1 MDLHFPSLREP
12 YGSALKQ
19 AVDYII
25 DRYDPMGIIVSG
37 SVLRGEGDATSDLD
51 LYVIHEQPWRQ
62 RVQRYFNGVP
72 AEIFV
77 NPAQTIRGYFVEER
91 REGRF
96 ITAHMLATGV
106 VVLNRGEVVDALRVE
121 AKEALG
127 QLPDLSAQA
136 LTMARYM
143 AATALEDAF
152 DIRHKDSTNA
162 AFILEHAMF
171 LMVQYIFVA
180 ANRPLP
186 RFKRILDG
194 LKTVD
199 PMLAELAQR
208 FYATSDSNIR
218 FEVAASF
225 AQRGLG
231 TMGFFEWETEPNQV

>member
-1 MDLHFPSLREP
+1 
-12 YGSALKQ
+12 
-19 AVDYII
+19 
-25 DRYDPMGIIVSG
+25 
-37 SVLRGEGDATSDLD
+37 
-51 LYVIHEQPWRQ
+51 
-62 RVQRYFNGVP
+62 
-72 AEIFV
+72 
-77 NPAQTIRGYFVEER
+77 
-91 REGRF
+91 
-96 ITAHMLATGV
+96 
-106 VVLNRGEVVDALRVE
+106 
-121 AKEALG
+121 
-127 QLPDLSAQA
+127 
-136 LTMARYM
+136 
-143 AATALEDAF
+143 
-152 DIRHKDSTNA
+152 
-162 AFILEHAMF
+162 MF